1 MATQIAERSA
11 DPVVVFRQTLSQP
24 AFREQLKMALP
35 EHIPVDRFIRVA
47 VTAVQQTPDLLTKA
61 DRRSLFGALTKAAQ
75 SGLLPDGEEGVMVVY
90 GGKVQWQ
97 PMVRGIQKKVR
108 NSGEISS
115 WDAVAVFEK
124 DTFQRLLG
132 DDMRIHHEP
141 YDEGDPGEV
150 TGAYSIVTFKD
161 GTKSKDYM
169 PRWRIERARQQSRAP
184 NSLMWTKFYDE
195 GAIKTVM
202 RRHAKRLPQS
212 TDLEVVFSNDDTI
225 RHRDTPGAE
234 ARSTAAPEIVAEPI
248 PLSRLD
254 AIESQIE
261 TVDAETGEV
270 SVIEDVPVEQ
280 PEIAEQAEA
289 VEAEI
294 EAEADDHPGK
304 AVADAIIAEINDP
317 ATNAVLD
324 VAAILTRHTLDIAA
338 MPDKMAIAVE
348 IAADQKRVKIRA
360 AQEKTKAREAAET
373 EAE

>member
-1 MATQIAERSA
+1 MATQLAERSA
-11 DPVVVFRQTLSQP
+11 DPVAVFRQTLTTP

-35 EHIPVDRFIRVA
+35 DHIPVDRFIRVA

-90 GGKVQWQ
+90 NGKVQWQ

-108 NSGEISS
+108 NSGEIAS

-124 DTFQRLLG
+124 DKFQRLLG
-132 DDMRIHHEP
+132 DDMRIYHEP

-150 TGAYSIVTFKD
+150 VGAYSIVTFRD

-195 GAIKTVM
+195 GAVKTVM

-225 RHRDTPGAE
+225 RDHGRPEPDAETPTE
-234 ARSTAAPEIVAEPI
+234 ITPEPSPPV
-248 PLSRLD
+248 SRLD
-254 AIESQIE
+254 ALEHHIQ
-261 TVDAETGEV
+261 AERGPDPDEAQAEE
-270 SVIEDVPVEQ
+270 VIE
-280 PEIAEQAEA
+280 EQAEEL
-289 VEAEI
+289 EAEI
-294 EAEADDHPGK
+294 EQPAVNDEHPGK
-304 AVADAIIAEINDP
+304 AIADAIIAEINSP
-317 ATNAVLD
+317 ENNAVMDIARVLTKHELD
-324 VAAILTRHTLDIAA
+324 ITALADEDAVRVEVAA
-338 MPDKMAIAVE
+338 DKKRNAIREEQAK
-348 IAADQKRVKIRA
+348 AKGK
-360 AQEKTKAREAAET
+360 QELAE
-373 EAE
+373 